1 MATYKIYDLGNSVLM
16 GLDVLGTVLEL
27 KKEDPITVGGRA
39 HRRYR
44 EYLQRFVPE
53 NYEPDLHPE
62 IRVKKYFQAQGL
74 EVAPMNVYAAWIATF
89 FSWPLFPLV
98 QAINLYRLMRARA
111 RRGRASQL
119 QSQSQ
124 AQAQPQGTE
133 AEEAVA
139 RTTSSSGGATPSFA
153 E

>member
-27 KKEDPITVGGRA
+27 KKEDPITIGGRA

-44 EYLQRFVPE
+44 EYLQSFVPE
-53 NYEPDLHPE
+53 SYEPDLHPE

-89 FSWPLFPLV
+89 FSWPLFPIV
-98 QAINLYRLMRARA
+98 QAINLYRLVRAKA
-111 RRGRASQL
+111 RRGGE
-119 QSQSQ
+119 
-124 AQAQPQGTE
+124 PQGAK

-139 RTTSSSGGATPSFA
+139 QTSSSGGATPSFA